1 VYIHGKPAEAL
12 IEARAQVR
20 KALDAGI
27 DVTHLDTHM
36 GALNY
41 DPRYVQVYLQLGLE
55 FDLPVRMPSQSTA
68 ARFGFSELRKQ
79 FASKGIIFPDYLI
92 FDNLDEEKKGVKQ
105 FWMKTLR
112 NLKPGVTELFIHAAM
127 PTDELRHV
135 TNSWKTRAEE
145 YETFTNDA
153 DVRRLVEEQGIIR
166 IGYRPLRKLQRSK
179 SK

>member
-1 VYIHGKPAEAL
+1 
-12 IEARAQVR
+12 
-20 KALDAGI
+20 
-27 DVTHLDTHM
+27 
-36 GALNY
+36 
-41 DPRYVQVYLQLGLE
+41 
-55 FDLPVRMPSQSTA
+55 
-68 ARFGFSELRKQ
+68 
-79 FASKGIIFPDYLI
+79 
-92 FDNLDEEKKGVKQ
+92 
-105 FWMKTLR
+105 
-112 NLKPGVTELFIHAAM
+112 M